1 MRVAI
6 FTDTY
11 VPDVNGVA
19 RTLQR
24 WTSYLERRGVACKVF
39 APEPSSR
46 AGRQSTPN
54 SVERFVSFPFFLYPE
69 CRLAFPNPA
78 HIRRAITEFRPDL
91 IHVATPFNL
100 GLCGLRF
107 ARKYGI
113 PLIASYHTNF
123 DQYLSFYNL
132 QWMEKL
138 LWRYMDW
145 FHRDCKAVFVPS
157 ASTLSNLAERGWDA
171 KRLTIWSR
179 GVDTSVFHP
188 LADREALLCKADIAK
203 TSYLVLYAGRLAP
216 EKDVETAIEAF
227 ARFQRSVCQE
237 SVFVIAGDGPSSE
250 LLKQKCSEEGVNARF
265 IGFTEAGE
273 LQKWYA
279 AADVMLFP
287 SPTETF
293 GNVVLEA
300 MACGTPVIGADA
312 GGVRDTIQDGVT
324 GLLRAPGDSEAF
336 AAALELLYREP
347 ETRACMGRN
356 AHLYGRSRS
365 WEDIFDKLLT
375 QCDTLAG
382 ASERESSIL
391 PKRRIN

>member
-39 APEPSSR
+39 APEPSLSTR
-46 AGRQSTPN
+46 RQAPPN

-69 CRLAFPNPA
+69 CRLAIPNPA
-78 HIRRAITEFRPDL
+78 HIRRSISEFKPDL

-100 GLCGLRF
+100 GLCGIHY
-107 ARKYGI
+107 ARKYKI

-145 FHRDCKAVFVPS
+145 FHRDCKAIFVPS
-157 ASTLSNLAERGWDA
+157 ASTLSNLAGRGWDPI
-171 KRLTIWSR
+171 RLKIWSR
-179 GVDTSVFHP
+179 GVDTSLFHP
-188 LADREALLCKADIAK
+188 LTDREELLRGANIHKP
-203 TSYLVLYAGRLAP
+203 SFLVLYAGRLAP

-227 ARFQRSVCQE
+227 GHFQRTVCSE
-237 SVFVIAGDGPSSE
+237 AVFVIAGDGPSADA
-250 LLKQKCSEEGVNARF
+250 LKKKCSEEGVKARF
-265 IGFTEAGE
+265 IGFTEVSE

-293 GNVVLEA
+293 GNIVLEA
-300 MACGTPVIGADA
+300 MACGTPVIGADS
-312 GGVRDTIQDGVT
+312 GGVRDTIQDGIT
-324 GLLRAPGDSEAF
+324 GLLRAPGDFRSF
-336 AAALELLYREP
+336 ADALEQMYREP
-347 ETRACMGRN
+347 NLRLKMGRN
-356 AHLYGRSRS
+356 ALEYGKNQS
-365 WEDIFDKLLT
+365 WEDIFDRLLT
-375 QCDTLAG
+375 QCDTIAKV
-382 ASERESSIL
+382 SDREFSRL
-391 PKRRIN
+391 PKRHIN